1 MSKWHALGPASPPRG
16 CHPGVGRE
24 QEDRFSSAEREL
36 AAVRQQMFP
45 VILVT
50 YGIDPRSEKAQLL
63 ARLLDLTTD
72 YVNPAMPLQPRI
84 AGSAALPP
92 EAFSRRQHSRLIA
105 PPPVPFRNVPDDIL
119 SYVLSFHA
127 VPRLLMWRWHNVCR
141 QWRRCL
147 ARPLLE
153 YWDYLRLV
161 SQNIGGHDYLGTAS
175 AVPRIYNVNVAVMR
189 CPRCQREGLVEQ
201 SETGGTTWADCALCG
216 TDGPFDYICDIHEA
230 ATYFP
235 YFVRELA
242 EGDTDM
248 GDDPPYSPPPG
259 ITQAALRPPRPEW
272 SGSYPKGLKGF
283 DRVPGAPLK
292 LSPG

>member
-1 MSKWHALGPASPPRG
+1 MAKYALGPASPPRG
-16 CHPGVGRE
+16 CPSVGRD
-24 QEDRFSSAEREL
+24 QEDRSSSAEREL
-36 AAVRQQMFP
+36 AQVRQQMFP

-63 ARLLDLTTD
+63 ARLLDLTSD
-72 YVNPAMPLQPRI
+72 YPVHTAMPMQPRI
-84 AGSAALPP
+84 TGSVPP
-92 EAFSRRQHSRLIA
+92 EAFSRRPNSRLIA
-105 PPPVPFRNVPDDIL
+105 PPPVPFRNVPDDVL

-147 ARPLLE
+147 TRPLLE

-161 SQNIGGHDYLGTAS
+161 SQNCKWGGLDSCLGTAS

-201 SETGGTTWADCALCG
+201 SGTGGTTWADCALCG

-230 ATYFP
+230 AKYFP

-242 EGDTDM
+242 EGGDEYRE
-248 GDDPPYSPPPG
+248 GDDYS
-259 ITQAALRPPRPEW
+259 TKSDW
-272 SGSYPKGLKGF
+272 N
-283 DRVPGAPLK
+283 
-292 LSPG
+292 